1 MASFKANNYC
11 LDLSKK
17 TYVMGILNVTPDS
30 FSDGGKY
37 NDIDSAVARALE
49 IQSQGADILDIGAQ
63 STKPGF
69 KKISADEELKRL
81 LPVLEAIK
89 GKINIPI
96 SIDTFYPKVA
106 DTAIGLGADI
116 INDVMGWDFE
126 GMLKIA
132 SKTKCGLVIM
142 HVGSQINDIKPFF
155 ISRLKKSTEYFIDK
169 ERLCFDPGIGFGKNY
184 EDDVQAIKQINEYKI
199 DGCAVLIG
207 ASKKRLIGH
216 FCDDDTIEKRLP
228 GTIAVNAVAALNG
241 ANIVRVHDVIQTV
254 NAMRLVDELKF

>member
-1 MASFKANNYC
+1 MANFKANNYC

-37 NDIDSAVARALE
+37 NDVDSAVARALE

-69 KKISADEELKRL
+69 KMISADEELKRL

-106 DTAIGLGADI
+106 DTAIDLGADI

-132 SKTKCGLVIM
+132 SKTNCGLIIM
-142 HVGSQINDIKPFF
+142 YGGSKIDDIKPFF
-155 ISRLKKSTEYFIDK
+155 TTRLKKATEYAVDK

-184 EDDVQAIKQINEYKI
+184 EDDVQAIKQISKYKI

-207 ASKKRLIGH
+207 ASRKRLIGH
-216 FCDDDTIEKRLP
+216 FCDDNAIEKRLP
-228 GTIAVNAVAALNG
+228 GTIAVNTVAVLNG
-241 ANIVRVHDVIQTV
+241 ANIVRVHDVTQMV
-254 NAMRLVDELKF
+254 NAMRLVDAMKF